1 MIQLLTEAEAAQ
13 LLRIG
18 ERTLRELRK
27 ARKIRYVAI
36 TARKIAYR
44 LEDCEEYIASCVRLD
59 SAERGNDGQMQGK
72 GGRGR
77 ARPAASMRTGNI
89 VPFSQ
94 RKALA

>member
-1 MIQLLTEAEAAQ
+1 MTQLLTEAEAAQ

-18 ERTLRELRK
+18 ERTLRELRRD
-27 ARKIRYVAI
+27 RKIRYVAI

-59 SAERGNDGQMQGK
+59 SAERGDARQGQGK

-77 ARPAASMRTGNI
+77 ARPAAPMRTGDI

-94 RKALA
+94 RKRA